1 MICEQKAKIKKGAT
15 LEKASPVR
23 RSMAL
28 SSSRVCVVF
37 LVCVALVPLH
47 AATVSRQNADV
58 FAKKIVQ
65 IQQQALQAPSADRR
79 PTQRRTAVSEDE
91 LNSWFAYRAQ
101 PVLPAGLSQPQI
113 TIVGQG
119 KVAGQATVDLET
131 IGKRRSTGGT
141 FDPWSYLG
149 GRVPVTVNGILHTQ
163 DGRGRFELQSAEVS
177 GVPVPKSLLQE
188 LLSYYSRTAED
199 PDGISIDEAFE
210 LPANID
216 KIEVG
221 QGQAVVVQ

>member
-1 MICEQKAKIKKGAT
+1 
-15 LEKASPVR
+15 
-23 RSMAL
+23 MAF
-28 SSSRVCVVF
+28 SSRRFYAVLLASTLF
-37 LVCVALVPLH
+37 VPLQ

-65 IQQQALQAPSADRR
+65 IQQQGLQSASTDRR
-79 PTQRRTAVSEDE
+79 ASERRTPVSEDE
-91 LNSWFAYRAQ
+91 LNSWFTYRAQ
-101 PVLPAGLSQPQI
+101 PVLPPGLSQPQI

-131 IGKRRSTGGT
+131 VGKRRSSGGT

-149 GRVPVTVNGILHTQ
+149 GRVPVTVNGVLHTQ
-163 DGRGRFELQSAEVS
+163 NGRGRFELQSAEVS

-188 LLSYYSRTAED
+188 LLSYYSRTPEN
-199 PDGISIDEAFE
+199 PNGISLDEAFE

>member
-1 MICEQKAKIKKGAT
+1 MMAHRSRRIGAV
-15 LEKASPVR
+15 LLV
-23 RSMAL
+23 
-28 SSSRVCVVF
+28 SS
-37 LVCVALVPLH
+37 ALVPLG

-65 IQQQALQAPSADRR
+65 IQQQGLETSADRR
-79 PTQRRTAVSEDE
+79 TTERRTPVSEDE
-91 LNSWFAYRAQ
+91 LNSWFTYRAQ

-131 IGKRRSTGGT
+131 VGKRRSTGGT
-141 FDPWSYLG
+141 FDPWNYLG
-149 GRVPVTVNGILHTQ
+149 GRVPVTVNGILHTE
-163 DGRGRFELQSAEVS
+163 DGRGRFEIQSAEVS
-177 GVPVPKSLLQE
+177 GVPVPKTLLQE
-188 LLSYYSRTAED
+188 LLSYYSRTPEN
-199 PDGISIDEAFE
+199 PQGISLDEAFE

>member
-1 MICEQKAKIKKGAT
+1 
-15 LEKASPVR
+15 
-23 RSMAL
+23 MAL
-28 SSSRVCVVF
+28 NSCRIYAVL
-37 LVCVALVPLH
+37 LVSTLLVPLQ

-65 IQQQALQAPSADRR
+65 IQQQGLQSPTTDRR
-79 PTQRRTAVSEDE
+79 ATERRTPVTEDE

-149 GRVPVTVNGILHTQ
+149 GRVTVTVNGILHTQ
-163 DGRGRFELQSAEVS
+163 NGRGRFELQSAEVS
-177 GVPVPKSLLQE
+177 GVPVPKTLLQE
-188 LLSYYSRTAED
+188 LLSYYSRTPES
-199 PDGISIDEAFE
+199 PNGISLDEAFA

>member
-1 MICEQKAKIKKGAT
+1 
-15 LEKASPVR
+15 
-23 RSMAL
+23 MARNSCRTSLIVLL
-28 SSSRVCVVF
+28 SA
-37 LVCVALVPLH
+37 ALVPLH

-65 IQQQALQAPSADRR
+65 IQQQGVQAQSDA
-79 PTQRRTAVSEDE
+79 RRTSERRTPVTEDE

-101 PVLPAGLSQPQI
+101 PVLPAGLSQPQV

-163 DGRGRFELQSAEVS
+163 NGRGRFELQSAEVS
-177 GVPVPKSLLQE
+177 GVPVPKTLLQE
-188 LLSYYSRTAED
+188 LLSYYSRTPEF
-199 PDGISIDEAFE
+199 PNGVSLDEAFE
-210 LPANID
+210 LPASID
-216 KIEVG
+216 KIELG
-221 QGQAVVVQ
+221 QGQAVIVQ

>member
-1 MICEQKAKIKKGAT
+1 
-15 LEKASPVR
+15 
-23 RSMAL
+23 MAL
-28 SSSRVCVVF
+28 SSRRVSA
-37 LVCVALVPLH
+37 LLLASTLLVPLQ

-65 IQQQALQAPSADRR
+65 IQQQGLQAPATDSRA
-79 PTQRRTAVSEDE
+79 TERRTAVSEDE
-91 LNSWFAYRAQ
+91 VNSWFTYRAQ
-101 PVLPAGLSQPQI
+101 PVLPPGLSQPQV

-131 IGKRRSTGGT
+131 VGKRRSTGGT

-163 DGRGRFELQSAEVS
+163 NGRGRFELQSAEVS
-177 GVPVPKSLLQE
+177 GVPVPKTLLQE
-188 LLSYYSRTAED
+188 LLSYYSRTPEN
-199 PDGISIDEAFE
+199 PNGISLDEAFE

-221 QGQAVVVQ
+221 QGQAVIVQ

>member
-1 MICEQKAKIKKGAT
+1 MMAHRSRRIGAV
-15 LEKASPVR
+15 LLV
-23 RSMAL
+23 
-28 SSSRVCVVF
+28 SS
-37 LVCVALVPLH
+37 ALVPLG
-47 AATVSRQNADV
+47 AATVSQQNADV

-65 IQQQALQAPSADRR
+65 IQQQGLETSADRR
-79 PTQRRTAVSEDE
+79 TTERRTPVSEDE
-91 LNSWFAYRAQ
+91 LNSWFTYRAQ

-131 IGKRRSTGGT
+131 VGKRRSTGGT

-149 GRVPVTVNGILHTQ
+149 GRVPVTVNGILHTE
-163 DGRGRFELQSAEVS
+163 DGRGRFEIQSAEVS
-177 GVPVPKSLLQE
+177 GVPVPKTLLQE
-188 LLSYYSRTAED
+188 LLSYYSRTPEN
-199 PDGISIDEAFE
+199 PQGISLDEAFE

>member
-1 MICEQKAKIKKGAT
+1 
-15 LEKASPVR
+15 
-23 RSMAL
+23 MAL
-28 SSSRVCVVF
+28 SSRRLSLVL
-37 LVCVALVPLH
+37 LVCAALVPLQ

-65 IQQQALQAPSADRR
+65 IQQQGLQAPSAA
-79 PTQRRTAVSEDE
+79 RRTTERRTPVTEDE

-101 PVLPAGLSQPQI
+101 PVLPPGLSQPQV

-131 IGKRRSTGGT
+131 IGRRRGSGGT

-163 DGRGRFELQSAEVS
+163 NGRGRFELQTAEVS
-177 GVPVPKSLLQE
+177 GVPVPKTLLQE
-188 LLSYYSRTAED
+188 LLSYYSRTPEN
-199 PDGISIDEAFE
+199 PNGISLDEAFE

-221 QGQAVVVQ
+221 QGQAVIVQ

>member
-1 MICEQKAKIKKGAT
+1 
-15 LEKASPVR
+15 
-23 RSMAL
+23 MAF
-28 SSSRVCVVF
+28 SSRRIYAVL
-37 LVCVALVPLH
+37 LVSTLLVPLQ

-58 FAKKIVQ
+58 FAKKMVQ
-65 IQQQALQAPSADRR
+65 IQQQGLQSPATDRR
-79 PTQRRTAVSEDE
+79 AAERRTPVSEDE

-131 IGKRRSTGGT
+131 IGKRRSSGGT
-141 FDPWSYLG
+141 FDPWSFLG

-163 DGRGRFELQSAEVS
+163 NGRGRFELQSAEVS
-177 GVPVPKSLLQE
+177 GVPVPKTLLQE
-188 LLSYYSRTAED
+188 LLSYYSRTPEN
-199 PDGISIDEAFE
+199 PNGIGLDEAFE

-221 QGQAVVVQ
+221 QGQAVIVQ

>member
-1 MICEQKAKIKKGAT
+1 MMAHRSRRIGAV
-15 LEKASPVR
+15 LLV
-23 RSMAL
+23 
-28 SSSRVCVVF
+28 SS
-37 LVCVALVPLH
+37 ALVPLG

-65 IQQQALQAPSADRR
+65 IQQQGLETSADRR
-79 PTQRRTAVSEDE
+79 TTERRTPVSEDE
-91 LNSWFAYRAQ
+91 LNSWFTYRAQ

-131 IGKRRSTGGT
+131 VGKRRSTGGT

-149 GRVPVTVNGILHTQ
+149 GRVPVTVNGILHTE
-163 DGRGRFELQSAEVS
+163 DGRGRFEIQSAEVS
-177 GVPVPKSLLQE
+177 GVPVPKTLLQE
-188 LLSYYSRTAED
+188 LLSYYSRTPEN
-199 PDGISIDEAFE
+199 PQGISLDEAFE

>member
-1 MICEQKAKIKKGAT
+1 
-15 LEKASPVR
+15 
-23 RSMAL
+23 MAL
-28 SSSRVCVVF
+28 SSCRIC
-37 LVCVALVPLH
+37 LVLCACAALVPLQ

-65 IQQQALQAPSADRR
+65 IQQQGLQTPTARD
-79 PTQRRTAVSEDE
+79 TQRRTPVTEDE
-91 LNSWFAYRAQ
+91 VNSWFTYRAQ
-101 PVLPAGLSQPQI
+101 QVLPPGLSQPQL

-163 DGRGRFELQSAEVS
+163 NGRGRFELQSAEVS